1 MISQL
6 TVFLQNEKGALS
18 ELTRTIADNGTNM
31 HAMFVA
37 DTKDFGI
44 ARIFCDEPEAVADM
58 LNAKGFR
65 ASITLVNAVRIP
77 NEPGGLA
84 HLLEFC
90 DEAGLNIEYGYC
102 FKAGDDAAIDVFKIE
117 GDDIDTTLASAG
129 FSLVRPEEIYAL

>member
-6 TVFLQNEKGALS
+6 TVFLQNRKGALS
-18 ELTRTIADNGTNM
+18 DLARTIADDQTNM

-44 ARIFCDEPEAVADM
+44 ARIFCDAPEATAEM
-58 LNAKGFR
+58 LNSKGFR
-65 ASITLVNAVRIP
+65 ASITPVHAVCVP

-84 HLLEFC
+84 RLLEFC

-102 FKAGDDAAIDVFKIE
+102 FKAGDEKAIDVFKIDGE
-117 GDDIDTTLASAG
+117 DIDQALKDAG
-129 FSLVRPEEIYAL
+129 FELVEPEEIYAL